1 MVVKAVIP
9 AAGYGTRNLPITKSI
24 PKEMF
29 PIHDRPVIDYI
40 VSEAIHAGMKE
51 ILIILSRNKTE
62 IMNYFDRSIELEW
75 YLANHQKSKLI
86 KEIEPPKVNIQY
98 IRQPE
103 ALGLG
108 HAIQMGK
115 SFAGNDPFVVMLPDQ
130 LCLHQPPPLVNM
142 IRLYKQYHRP
152 IIGLHSVKQEL
163 LQNYGVVSG
172 KPVQNQVYQIDSI
185 IEKPKYN
192 PPSNLAIM
200 GRYIL
205 TSDIFAALD
214 QIEKDGAGEIQLTD
228 ALNLLCQN
236 NSAYGYVFKEKW
248 YDTSIEREYMKAQL
262 IAYRKS
268 KQHD

>member
-1 MVVKAVIP
+1 MVFKAVIP

-29 PIHDRPVIDYI
+29 PINGRPVIDYI
-40 VSEAIHAGMKE
+40 VSEAINAGLNE

-75 YLANHQKSKLI
+75 YLAKHHKSNLI
-86 KEIEPPKVNIQY
+86 EGIEPPKINIQY
-98 IRQPE
+98 MRQPE

-130 LCLHQPPPLVNM
+130 LCLHQPPPLANM
-142 IRLYKQYHRP
+142 IRLYKQYKLP
-152 IIGLHSVKQEL
+152 IIGLHSVKPEL

-172 KPVQNQVYQIDSI
+172 KQIQTEVYQINSI
-185 IEKPKYN
+185 VEKPKVN
-192 PPSNLAIM
+192 PPSDLAIM

-205 TSDIFAALD
+205 TSDIFPALD
-214 QIEKDGAGEIQLTD
+214 QVEKDGAGEIQLTD
-228 ALNLLCQN
+228 ALNRLCQTN
-236 NSAYGYVFKEKW
+236 PAYGYVFKENW
-248 YDTSIEREYMKAQL
+248 YDTSIESEYIKAQL
-262 IAYRKS
+262 IAYKMN
-268 KQHD
+268 KPHG